1 MGVAGFTH
9 SGQPGQRL
17 RGVSGSGCKTP
28 ALLEQSSRWG
38 PQRVHTPGT
47 QGGLRQNKTL
57 GRETAAPFA
66 FFNQSTNNWGTSPET
81 KPGLPPSLPPSHA
94 ASFQTSDHS
103 WTSEN
108 SSSLLKPR
116 AVVQKF
122 IFIIELLFLLLPSPQ
137 ISLGFVS
144 QPRVFHIFQITQK
157 TVCAAWSRFKEQS
170 EISFWISSYL
180 YFVLLFLVTEEK
192 QWQVFWNFLWN
203 QLLYNG

>member
-9 SGQPGQRL
+9 SGQRGQRL

-81 KPGLPPSLPPSHA
+81 KPGLPPSLPPTQPPFKH
-94 ASFQTSDHS
+94 Q
-103 WTSEN
+103 
-108 SSSLLKPR
+108 
-116 AVVQKF
+116 
-122 IFIIELLFLLLPSPQ
+122 IIVELLRTPPPSWSHVQLYRNSFLLL
-137 ISLGFVS
+137 
-144 QPRVFHIFQITQK
+144 
-157 TVCAAWSRFKEQS
+157 
-170 EISFWISSYL
+170 SSYFCFCHHRRSVWVLSPSQGFFIFSRSLKRL
-180 YFVLLFLVTEEK
+180 YVLPGAGLRNNLRFLSE
-192 QWQVFWNFLWN
+192 
-203 QLLYNG
+203 